1 MSKPTVMIVDD
12 VESNRMLL
20 KMILEDDYNII
31 ECISGTACLHAVKQ
45 KKPEIVLLDVNMPG
59 ISGYEV
65 CIELRK
71 NKASATLPVIF
82 ISALDTVEERLAGF
96 EAGGNDYIT
105 KPINPEHVIDR
116 VQFFI
121 DHQAEI
127 NNAKTE
133 ANTAMQVAMEAMTSS
148 SELGQIIEFVKSA
161 QDISTLEGV
170 GKKFC
175 TIARSFGLSAGA
187 LIHTFP
193 PVYINCSPDS
203 MEGRVLSRFKN
214 NNERIVSIGI
224 RTLINSAEIGILISN
239 MPIEDESRYGRLKDH
254 LAVLSSICEGRIKAI
269 KTEIGIKDQRREIL
283 TRVTKMTEE
292 QVEKFNKKLKT
303 HDDRSRQIM
312 LDMITELEAKLFTLG
327 LDEDQEQQLMMLA
340 YDASERLE
348 DMKKDT
354 KQLEDELV
362 MILEGLYG
370 VLEHDK

>member
-20 KMILEDDYNII
+20 KMILEDDYDII
-31 ECISGTACLHAVKQ
+31 ESASGSDCLETI
-45 KKPEIVLLDVNMPG
+45 KKNLPDILLLDVNMPG

-65 CIELRK
+65 CTEVRK
-71 NKASATLPVIF
+71 NTASVTLPVIF

-116 VQFFI
+116 IQFFL
-121 DHQAEI
+121 DHQAEA
-127 NNAKTE
+127 NKAKAE

-161 QDISTLEGV
+161 QDITTLEGI

-175 TIARSFGLSAGA
+175 AITRNFGLSAAA
-187 LIHTFP
+187 LVHATPSIF
-193 PVYINCSPDS
+193 VNCSPDS
-203 MEGRVLSRFKN
+203 MEGRVLSKFRN
-214 NNERIVSIGI
+214 NKERIVSIGI
-224 RTLINSAEIGILISN
+224 RTLINSPEVGILISN
-239 MPIEDESRYGRLKDH
+239 MPVEDESRYGRLKDH

-269 KTEIGIKDQRREIL
+269 KTEMQIKNQRREIL
-283 TRVTKMTEE
+283 NRVTKMTEE
-292 QVEKFNKKLKT
+292 QVEKFSHKLN
-303 HDDRSRQIM
+303 HHEDRTRQIM

-340 YDASERLE
+340 YDASERL
-348 DMKKDT
+348 DNMKKDT
-354 KQLEDELV
+354 KQLEGELAV
-362 MILEGLYG
+362 ILEGLYG